1 MPTGSNR
8 TTCFSVITPLVA
20 GWGKRA
26 GKAGWGRPVEG
37 GGPETVTGLP
47 PPLLALAGRRGR
59 TGGRALL
66 AVVGVESVP
75 GRAAPPPP
83 AGGGARGP
91 TFFWDPGSGAAGRP
105 SCCRRRARNPCPSPR

>member
-59 TGGRALL
+59 TAGRALL
-66 AVVGVESVP
+66 DVVGVERVTLL
-75 GRAAPPPP
+75 GGHLGEQHVRAEHRSHP
-83 AGGGARGP
+83 AQVVQGP
-91 TFFWDPGSGAAGRP
+91 HLLGIQV
-105 SCCRRRARNPCPSPR
+105 